1 MKTVQTYIT
10 CIMCLSV
17 LVLFVACSPQR
28 KLANLLHRYPELKT
42 DSTYYRFT
50 ILDTLITRY
59 SINDSTF
66 AIPDCGAAV
75 VVESGNAKATLTNTG
90 GGNLNLQVEQNPD
103 TIPIQIVDSVPI
115 PTYEYAEV
123 IQKKPIPFIVK
134 FFAVLGGFATVAI
147 CGRVAIRAFLHR

>member
-28 KLANLLHRYPELKT
+28 KLANLLRKYPELQT
-42 DSTYYRFT
+42 DSTYYHFT
-50 ILDTLITRY
+50 IIDTLIRRH

-66 AIPDCGAAV
+66 FIPDSGKAV

-90 GGNLNLQVEQNPD
+90 GDNLNLQVEETPD
-103 TIPIQIVDSVPI
+103 TVYVHHTDSIPV
-115 PTYEYAEV
+115 PTYEYVEV
-123 IQKKPIPFIVK
+123 VQKKPVPFIVK
-134 FFAVLGGFATVAI
+134 FLAAIGGLALLAGM
-147 CGRVAIRAFLHR
+147 GRAAIRLFLKK